1 MMEILNKAKTQFY
14 MNYCTL
20 LYWVTN
26 FVFKENLIEMNANK
40 KNLSENK
47 PNIYKRRSSYR
58 LYSEISPWAYF
69 RVKTVN

>member
-1 MMEILNKAKTQFY
+1 MEILNKAKTQFY

-26 FVFKENLIEMNANK
+26 FVFKEYLIEMNANK

-47 PNIYKRRSSYR
+47 PNICNKDRHKLINSSNY
-58 LYSEISPWAYF
+58 L
-69 RVKTVN
+69 

>member
-26 FVFKENLIEMNANK
+26 FVFKEYLIEMNANK

-47 PNIYKRRSSYR
+47 PNICKHRSS
-58 LYSEISPWAYF
+58 
-69 RVKTVN
+69 